1 MQTPGQ
7 FIQRTRMN
15 LNLILLATIL
25 SGTFLMAVSLFV
37 PDRPEASKDVLPF
50 ATALTG
56 FAGGLVTAVFGIR
69 SLGGPSAA
77 PPE

>member
-1 MQTPGQ
+1 
-7 FIQRTRMN
+7 
-15 LNLILLATIL
+15 
-25 SGTFLMAVSLFV
+25 MAVSLFV